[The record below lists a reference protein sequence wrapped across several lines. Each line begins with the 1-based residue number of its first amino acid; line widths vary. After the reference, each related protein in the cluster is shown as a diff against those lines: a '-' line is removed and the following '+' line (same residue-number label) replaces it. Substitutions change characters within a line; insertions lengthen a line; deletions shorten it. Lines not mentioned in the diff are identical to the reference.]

1 MTYRRDFIRTALGG
15 STVLLLTACAGGSAT
30 SPAAPTAAGAAPKP
44 TTGAPA
50 PTAPANAAPT
60 AVPAA
65 AAPKPT
71 TIAPTTPAAAAA
83 GAASD
88 LDQLYADAK
97 KEGHVTWWTAHYA
110 QEAADAVQVAFV
122 AKYPGIEVEFIRQ
135 TAQVVYQR
143 LTESLKAGTHAVDVF
158 ASTDESHY
166 LTLKPQGVFAQ
177 YTPVGVDAL
186 SPAYRQIDPDQTYHV
201 GALGFVLVNYN
212 TSKVQ
217 KPPQTWNDLLDPQ
230 WKEQITVGHP
240 GFSGFVGNWV
250 VAMMDKYGW
259 DYFTKL
265 AQNDP
270 KIGRSINDTVTDI
283 VAGERTVGAG
293 PDNYSLS
300 QKAGGNPI
308 DVQFPTDDAISIVSP
323 VAILKDAPH
332 PNAARLFESFFYTK
346 EYSET
351 MAKTFNY
358 PLRTDVASPSGKSP
372 DQIKSYRNKGDRLQ
386 AGIPEAIAKWR
397 ETFGV

>member
-1 MTYRRDFIRTALGG
+1 MTYRRDLIKIALGA
-15 STVLLLTACAGGSAT
+15 STVLLLTACGGGGSS
-30 SPAAPTAAGAAPKP
+30 SPAAPTSAGPSSAGAAPTTPSGAAPTAPPASAAVAPKP
-44 TTGAPA
+44 TTVAPA
-50 PTAPANAAPT
+50 TAAP
-60 AVPAA
+60 
-65 AAPKPT
+65 
-71 TIAPTTPAAAAA
+71 AA
-83 GAASD
+83 GASSD
-88 LDQLYADAK
+88 LDQLYAEAK
-97 KEGHVTWWTAHYA
+97 KEGHLTWWTAHYA
-110 QEAADAVQVAFV
+110 QEAADAVQAAFV
-122 AKYPGIEVEFIRQ
+122 AKYPGIEVEYIRQ

-143 LTESLKAGTHAVDVF
+143 LNESLKAGTHAVDVF

-166 LTLKPQGVFAQ
+166 LTLKPQGVLAQ
-177 YTPVGVDAL
+177 YTPVGVDVL
-186 SPAYRQIDPDQTYHV
+186 PQAYRQIDPDHTYHV
-201 GALGFVLVNYN
+201 GALGFVLLNYN
-212 TSKVQ
+212 TTKVQ
-217 KPPQTWNDLLDPQ
+217 KPPQSWNDLLDPQ
-230 WKEQITVGHP
+230 WKEQVTVGHP
-240 GFSGFVGNWV
+240 GFSGFVGNWT
-250 VAMMDKYGW
+250 VAMLDKYTW

-308 DVQFPTDDAISIVSP
+308 DVQFPSDDAILIVSP

-332 PNAARLFESFFYTK
+332 PNAARLFESFFYSK

-351 MAKTFNY
+351 MAKTYYF
-358 PLRTDVASPSGKSP
+358 PLRQDVASPSGKSP

-386 AGIPEAIAKWR
+386 SGIPEAIAKWR